1 MNAALYASVWI
12 ALALFVAAEA
22 GRTRFRREDRA
33 PAWAWLALLAG
44 AVLITVH
51 AAIALGVRYGWD
63 HEQAIQETAR
73 QAADVYGFEWRGNI
87 FVSYAFITLWFVAVW
102 VRRGEI
108 GRSRI
113 RLTPDATPSR
123 PADPPDLPDLRD
135 LPAPTALPALTWAW
149 RAFAFVMI
157 ANGAVVFATTRATQ
171 LLGMLVVAVLV
182 WAWWPQSV
190 GEAR

>member
-44 AVLITVH
+44 AILITVH
-51 AAIALGVRYGWD
+51 AAIALAVRYGWD

-102 VRRGEI
+102 VRRREI
-108 GRSRI
+108 GRSGI

-123 PADPPDLPDLRD
+123 PADLP
-135 LPAPTALPALTWAW
+135 ALPALPALAWAW

-182 WAWWPQSV
+182 WAWWPQPLD
-190 GEAR
+190 EPR